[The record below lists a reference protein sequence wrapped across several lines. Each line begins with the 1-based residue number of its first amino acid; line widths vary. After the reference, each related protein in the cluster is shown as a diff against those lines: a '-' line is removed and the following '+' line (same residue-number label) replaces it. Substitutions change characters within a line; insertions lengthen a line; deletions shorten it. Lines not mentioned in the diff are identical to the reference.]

1 MSFGKDK
8 YILGISF
15 GFHDS
20 AVCLVQ
26 NGKVIS
32 AVEEERFSGIKHDS
46 TFPKQSIKWILKSN
60 RLHNTDIST
69 VCYYENPNTKRKRI
83 LDVARKTFFKNPI
96 GNLKLL
102 WKHRNPNNDIDD
114 LFKL

>member
-8 YILGISF
+8 YILGVSF

-46 TFPKQSIKWILKSN
+46 TFPIQSIKWILQNNK
-60 RLHNTDIST
+60 LHNLI
-69 VCYYENPNTKRKRI
+69 
-83 LDVARKTFFKNPI
+83 F
-96 GNLKLL
+96 
-102 WKHRNPNNDIDD
+102 
-114 LFKL
+114 

>member
-1 MSFGKDK
+1 MNTQNQVNLQQRIMSFGKDK
-8 YILGISF
+8 YILGVSF

-46 TFPKQSIKWILKSN
+46 TFPIQSIKWILQNNK
-60 RLHNTDIST
+60 LHNTQ
-69 VCYYENPNTKRKRI
+69 
-83 LDVARKTFFKNPI
+83 
-96 GNLKLL
+96 
-102 WKHRNPNNDIDD
+102 
-114 LFKL
+114 